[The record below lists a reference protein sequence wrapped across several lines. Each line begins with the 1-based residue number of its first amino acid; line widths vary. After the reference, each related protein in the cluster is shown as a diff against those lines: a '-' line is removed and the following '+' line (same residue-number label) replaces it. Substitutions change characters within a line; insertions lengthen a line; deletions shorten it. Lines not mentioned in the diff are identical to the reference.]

1 VPQQLTKF
9 LKSRGDHAPKTAP
22 GAYQR
27 KYSAMLQKLRSEQF
41 RTGIQTLSLVL
52 ACCTGTLAFPTDCA
66 ADEVSRAVTAAD
78 MPRIPHTDTAD
89 VLQTFRLAEGF
100 RAELVASE
108 PLTGDPVAAC
118 FDEFGR
124 MFVAEMHG
132 YPFSQEPTK
141 LNPKGGGKKDAGI
154 IRLLEDTDG
163 DGRMN
168 HSVVFAEGISW
179 PTSICCYNGG
189 VFVIAPQF
197 LYYLKDTDGDNKAD
211 VREVVLSGFGR
222 DNVQAVTN
230 GLQWGLDNQ
239 IYFAAGRNPKTL
251 LHRGKP
257 LPVRG
262 GADLR
267 FDPKTETFASVTGGL
282 QFGHSMDDWGTR
294 FVCSNSNHIQQII
307 FPQGYLARNPYLVAS
322 GLIRS
327 IAADGASA
335 QVFRI
340 SPPEPWRIVRQKW
353 RAADKGYKLIINS
366 KGGWEFIPLDP
377 TKKKGAVPTEYPE
390 GYFTSATGITVYR
403 GNAYPQKYHGN
414 AFVGDVGGNLV
425 HRKTLQTDNI
435 VYRAERADPGR
446 EFLACSDNWFR
457 PVNFVNAP
465 DGTLY
470 VLDMYRE
477 TVEHPYSIP
486 DEIKKFLHLTSGHD
500 RGRIY
505 RLVSPNMKR
514 IQPARIGA
522 MNDQEL
528 VQQLDSENSW
538 NRETA
543 QRLLWERQSPK
554 TVPLVESLLANAKTP
569 QGRMHCL
576 CTLDALD
583 ALKPQHIRTGLADTH
598 PRVRAHAVRLSERFL
613 RESPDLLPDLVPLC
627 SDDSEHVRFQ
637 IAFSLGESSAP
648 AAVAALAV
656 LAKDPRNGRDI
667 RTALLSSVGRTAGQL
682 AETLLA
688 NPDIT
693 AQNHVRSIISELGL
707 IIGANPDAS
716 QSLTLLTTVAGKS
729 YSLATQQLAL
739 AALGEGLNRRGKSV
753 ASLLA
758 ADTATLKLRK
768 QVQQLF
774 DEAAASASDDSR
786 TDVDRQH
793 AVQLLAWA
801 DFSTAARH
809 LPSFLSSRTPQTL
822 QKAAVNALARQQS
835 SRVPEL
841 LLAGWQSY
849 SPQIRR
855 DVVDALISTT
865 QRTQSLL
872 TSVENGTVRRGD
884 VGRDHK
890 QILLSHRDGKIRS
903 RSDKLFGSEIV
914 TDRSKVVA
922 DYQHVLTLQGHAENG
937 RLIFRKICSACHKVG
952 NTGHQV
958 APDLASVKNKSEADL
973 LLAILDPNREAQPN
987 FNTYTVVTAQGRSF
1001 NGIIAAETANSI
1013 TLKRAEA
1020 KQDVVLRNNI
1030 DELIAS
1036 GISLMPEGLEK
1047 NLKPQDLADVIA
1059 FVKSITTSTE
1069 K

>member
-1 VPQQLTKF
+1 MAPLPDVSGDEI
-9 LKSRGDHAPKTAP
+9 SRT
-22 GAYQR
+22 
-27 KYSAMLQKLRSEQF
+27 
-41 RTGIQTLSLVL
+41 
-52 ACCTGTLAFPTDCA
+52 
-66 ADEVSRAVTAAD
+66 VTAAD
-78 MPRIPHTDTAD
+78 MPRIPHTDAD
-89 VLQTFRLAEGF
+89 DALQTFRLADGF
-100 RAELVASE
+100 GLELVAAE

-141 LNPKGGGKKDAGI
+141 LNPAGGGKQDAGI

-189 VFVIAPQF
+189 VFVIAPQY

-230 GLQWGLDNQ
+230 GLQWGLDNR

-251 LHRGKP
+251 LHRGQP
-257 LPVRG
+257 LTVRG
-262 GADLR
+262 GVDLR
-267 FDPKTETFASVTGGL
+267 FDPKTETFESVTGGL

-294 FVCSNSNHIQQII
+294 FVCSNSNHIQQVV
-307 FPQGYLARNPYLVAS
+307 FPQGYLARNPFLVAS

-366 KGGWEFIPLDP
+366 DGGWEFIPLDP

-390 GYFTSATGITVYR
+390 GYFTSATGITIYR
-403 GNAYPQKYHGN
+403 GNAYPPRYQGN

-425 HRKTLQTDNI
+425 HRKIVQTQSV
-435 VYRAERADPGR
+435 VYRAERADKGR
-446 EFLACSDNWFR
+446 EFIACSDNWFR

-505 RLVSPNMKR
+505 RLVSPDMKR
-514 IQPARIGA
+514 IQPPNIGTL
-522 MNDQEL
+522 NDRDL
-528 VQQLDSENSW
+528 VRQLDSGNSW
-538 NRETA
+538 NRDTA
-543 QRLLWERQSPK
+543 QRLLWERQNPI
-554 TVPLVESLLANAKTP
+554 TVPLVESLLAEAKTP

-576 CTLDALD
+576 CTLDALN
-583 ALKPQHIRTGLADTH
+583 ALKPQHIRTALTDVH
-598 PRVRAHAVRLSERFL
+598 PRVRTHAVRLSERFL
-613 RESPDLLPDLVPLC
+613 RESPDLLEALFPLC
-627 SDDSEHVRFQ
+627 HDDSEHVRFQ
-637 IAFSLGESSAP
+637 LAFSLGESSAP
-648 AAVAALAV
+648 AAVDALAL

-667 RTALLSSVGRTAGQL
+667 RTALLSSVGRTADEL
-682 AETLLA
+682 AAALLA
-688 NPDIT
+688 NPATT
-693 AQNHVRSIISELGL
+693 AQKHVRSIISELGL

-716 QSLTLLTTVAGKS
+716 QSLTLLTTVTGES
-729 YSLATQQLAL
+729 YTLATQQLAL
-739 AALGEGLNRRGKSV
+739 AALGEGLSRRGQSV
-753 ASLLA
+753 TSLLA
-758 ADTATLKLRK
+758 DDAASPKLKN
-768 QVQQLF
+768 QVQELF
-774 DEAAASASDDSR
+774 DNAAKTASDDSQ
-786 TDVDRQH
+786 TEADRQH
-793 AVQLLAWA
+793 AIQLLAYA
-801 DFSTAARH
+801 DFSLAARH
-809 LPSFLSSRTPQTL
+809 LPAFLSSRTSQPL
-822 QKAAVNALARQQS
+822 QMAAVNSLALHQS
-835 SRVPEL
+835 VRVPEL

-855 DVVDALISTT
+855 NVADALMSTT

-872 TSVENGTVRRGD
+872 ASVENGMVNRGD
-884 VGRDHK
+884 IGRDHK
-890 QILLSHRDGKIRS
+890 QVLLSHRDTKIKS
-903 RSDKLFGSEIV
+903 RSSKLFGSEIV
-914 TDRSKVVA
+914 TNRSKVVA
-922 DYQHVLTLQGHAENG
+922 DHQQVLTLDGRVENG
-937 RLIFRKICSACHKVG
+937 RQIFKKICSACHKVG
-952 NTGHQV
+952 DVGHQV

-987 FNTYTVVTAQGRSF
+987 FNTYTLVTAQGRSF

-1020 KQDVVLRNNI
+1020 KQDVVLRSNI
-1030 DELIAS
+1030 EELIAS
-1036 GISLMPEGLEK
+1036 GVSLMPEGLEK
-1047 NLKPQDLADVIA
+1047 DLKPQDLADVIA
-1059 FVKSITTSTE
+1059 FVKSITTSTT